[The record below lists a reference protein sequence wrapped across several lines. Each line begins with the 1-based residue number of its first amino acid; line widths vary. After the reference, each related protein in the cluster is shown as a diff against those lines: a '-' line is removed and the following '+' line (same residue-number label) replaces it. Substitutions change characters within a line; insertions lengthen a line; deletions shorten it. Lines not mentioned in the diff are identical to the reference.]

1 MKWIDYSSPNSID
14 EAISILSGQKGKAK
28 SLAGGTD
35 LIVQMRAAPQRLN
48 NPDIIVDIKSIPELN
63 QVEFGSNGLTIGA
76 AVPCHKIYQNSKI
89 AARNKDCQRGHT
101 LKNKRK
107 RRITALAAHS
117 SSF

>member
-63 QVEFGSNGLTIGA
+63 QVEFDSNGLTIGA

-89 AARNKDCQRGHT
+89 AEAYPGLIDSASLIGGTQIQGR
-101 LKNKRK
+101 
-107 RRITALAAHS
+107 AS
-117 SSF
+117 